1 MPIEIQQQQQNNN
14 TKQIGNYTPGVVT
27 DLIREVRDASRVR
40 DESLLNRVKALID
53 EKSWSLNEANLRV
66 LRELEEIK
74 VSAIENC
81 RAK

>member
-1 MPIEIQQQQQNNN
+1 MNT

-40 DESLLNRVKALID
+40 DDSLLNRVKVLID

-74 VSAIENC
+74 VSVL
-81 RAK
+81 